1 MFTNRGCTFFPK
13 VLFAKALFLMLLS
26 PCAINDARAD
36 IVPVQLLDFGIIVVA
51 NNTSPATL
59 TIDEFENVNASS
71 GIRIISRGQPAIY
84 QITNLTPNTTF
95 TVDVDVINIS
105 MNPGVPSLEYFDLSI
120 LRVKNTVLSDN
131 LGEATLSFGG
141 QITTS
146 GSGGLEFADAT
157 FSSNIRITVNN

>member
-1 MFTNRGCTFFPK
+1 MLTNLRQIYFSK
-13 VLFAKALFLMLLS
+13 VLFVILPSLF
-26 PCAINDARAD
+26 ITKGVIAD
-36 IVPVQLLDFGIIVVA
+36 IVPVQLLDFGIVVVA
-51 NNTSPATL
+51 SNASPETL

-71 GIRIISRGQPAIY
+71 GFRIISRGQPAIY
-84 QITNLTPNTTF
+84 QITNLIPNTTF

-120 LRVKNTVLSDN
+120 LRVRNTVLSDS
-131 LGEATLSFGG
+131 LGEAMLTFGG
-141 QITTS
+141 RITTS